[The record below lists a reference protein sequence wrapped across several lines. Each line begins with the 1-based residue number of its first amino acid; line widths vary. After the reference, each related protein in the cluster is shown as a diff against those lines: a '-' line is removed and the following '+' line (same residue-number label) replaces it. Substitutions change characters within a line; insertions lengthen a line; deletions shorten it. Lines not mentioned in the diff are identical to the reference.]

1 MKRVYLNGL
10 NNIALVIDDGRKVY
24 ALIKGEKAHGL
35 NRHAGDMFKGV
46 KLCRI
51 GELLNIIKSDGY
63 KRATLKTKAK

>member
-24 ALIKGEKAHGL
+24 ALIKGTTAHGL
-35 NRHAGDMFKGV
+35 KRHAGDMFKGV

-63 KRATLKTKAK
+63 KRAKLAQKAK